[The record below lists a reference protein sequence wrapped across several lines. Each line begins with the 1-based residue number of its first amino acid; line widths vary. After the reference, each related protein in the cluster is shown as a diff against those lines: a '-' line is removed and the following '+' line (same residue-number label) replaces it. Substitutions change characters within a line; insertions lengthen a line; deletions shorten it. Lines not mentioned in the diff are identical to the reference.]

1 MPCKPSFIKTVLL
14 FIYFLIY
21 WANNS
26 YKDSVWRLC
35 LNNYFIKLHQS
46 NQYHFHFRSALQLV
60 SHNAQVITHHE
71 VVFFLKWEL
80 WLYHMQAHSTKKK
93 QHYFSSTPYFPS
105 RFDSFKSSS
114 CNAQHISISKKY
126 IFNILWILCTPI
138 CKHIWASEYK
148 GSLYAKLKR
157 TE

>member
-71 VVFFLKWEL
+71 VVFFWNGNCGCTTCKLTALRKSNTTLVLPPTFLQDLTPSSLLPAMLSTFPFLKSIFLIFCEFYALQFANTFEL
-80 WLYHMQAHSTKKK
+80 LNIKGHFMQS
-93 QHYFSSTPYFPS
+93 
-105 RFDSFKSSS
+105 
-114 CNAQHISISKKY
+114 
-126 IFNILWILCTPI
+126 
-138 CKHIWASEYK
+138 
-148 GSLYAKLKR
+148 
-157 TE
+157 